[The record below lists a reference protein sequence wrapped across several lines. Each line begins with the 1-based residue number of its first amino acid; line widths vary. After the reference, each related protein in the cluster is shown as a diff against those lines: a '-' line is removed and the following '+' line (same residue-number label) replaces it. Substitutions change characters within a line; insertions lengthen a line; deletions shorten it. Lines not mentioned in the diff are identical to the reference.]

1 MIAATISGIPCL
13 IACTYLFVQAPM
25 GPRADS
31 DQDCYGYSDVE
42 FDVYDRK
49 GYPAAW
55 LERKMT
61 DEDRDN
67 IVTKILEAS
76 CDD

>member
-13 IACTYLFVQAPM
+13 VNVTSSFVQKPM

-31 DQDCYGYSDVE
+31 DYDCYGYSEVE

-49 GYPAAW
+49 GYPAVW

-61 DEDRDN
+61 SEDRDS
-67 IVTKILEAS
+67 IVTKILEAD
-76 CDD
+76 CND

>member
-13 IACTYLFVQAPM
+13 IDCTYLLVWAPM

-31 DQDCYGYSDVE
+31 DYDCYGYSEVE

-61 DEDRDN
+61 DEDRGN